1 MDKYI
6 INFINENKIASIC
19 CNDEKNNPHCFH
31 CFYAFDEK
39 NYLLFFKSSIS
50 TLHSVL
56 LSEGSIIAGSIL
68 PEKINYLALRGIQLR
83 GRIICD
89 ISALKM
95 DPDTFYHT
103 KNPIALAKA
112 GKVWCIELLKV
123 KMSDNTRFFGSKLNW
138 ERNPV

>member
-1 MDKYI
+1 MDKTI

-19 CNDEKNNPHCFH
+19 CIDEHNTPHCFH

-50 TLHSVL
+50 TLHSGL
-56 LSEGSIIAGSIL
+56 LTENSNIAGSIL
-68 PEKINYLALRGIQLR
+68 PDKINYLALKGIQLK

-89 ISALKM
+89 TSALQL
-95 DPDTFYHT
+95 DPDTFYHK
-103 KNPIALAKA
+103 KNPLALAKA
-112 GKVWCIELLKV
+112 GNVWCIELLKI
-123 KMSDNTRFFGSKLNW
+123 KMSDNTSFFGRKLNW